1 MVNSLFLEERM
12 LKMRRL
18 FISLG
23 LIASPVLVLA
33 GGMPNSESSSNVTNS
48 STESQQ
54 VAESSSDSSDNTAT
68 SSSETSSETTNTETS
83 SNDSSETSDSGQT
96 SSNAFLA
103 IEDEPLIIDV
113 SGISD
118 SDGVG
123 KIYVQ
128 WQKETDS
135 ERWIDIF
142 GATSQSFTPRQVHVG
157 QILRVQITF
166 LDKQG
171 NLETLFSAPSNPVQ
185 NVNDKPKGGPVLVGN
200 AKEDASLIVD
210 TSSVSDEDGIGE
222 MQVIW
227 QRSKQGS
234 DWQAFDDTTGEVL
247 KLDQMHVNYAYRA
260 IVAYLD
266 GQDTREVMISSPSD
280 IVMNLDDPVEGE
292 VILSGEANE
301 NGMLMADTSQITDED
316 GVASLSVQWENS
328 SDGRS
333 WSVMENIQGISL
345 ELGQYLVGTQI
356 RARLSV
362 VDNFGTE
369 TILVSQPSRTIENVN
384 NKPSGSIIIRRVSVS
399 G

>member
-1 MVNSLFLEERM
+1 M
-12 LKMRRL
+12 LKIRRL

-23 LIASPVLVLA
+23 FALSPSILFA
-33 GGMPNSESSSNVTNS
+33 GGMPT
-48 STESQQ
+48 
-54 VAESSSDSSDNTAT
+54 
-68 SSSETSSETTNTETS
+68 TETS
-83 SNDSSETSDSGQT
+83 SNETSSSVTQTTNESAETSNTVSGTSENNSSNTQSSENASSNSSSDDSQT
-96 SSNAFLA
+96 SSNSFIA

-128 WQKETDS
+128 WQKETSDG
-135 ERWIDIF
+135 RWIDIF
-142 GATSQSFTPRQVHVG
+142 GATQQSFTPRQVHVG
-157 QILRVQITF
+157 QTLRVQITF
-166 LDKQG
+166 LDNQG
-171 NLETLFSAPSNPVQ
+171 NLETLFSSPSSPVQ
-185 NVNDKPKGGPVLVGN
+185 NVNDKPKGGPLLVGN

-247 KLDQMHVNYAYRA
+247 KLGQMHVNYAYRA

-292 VILSGEANE
+292 VVLSGEANE
-301 NGMLMADTSQITDED
+301 NGTLMADTSQITDED
-316 GVASLSVQWENS
+316 GVASLSVQWES
-328 SDGRS
+328 SKDGRS
-333 WSVMENIQGISL
+333 WSIMENIQGISL
-345 ELGQYLVGTQI
+345 DLGQYLVGSQI

-384 NKPSGSIIIRRVSVS
+384 NKPSGSIIIRRVNVS

>member
-1 MVNSLFLEERM
+1 M
-12 LKMRRL
+12 LKIRRL

-23 LIASPVLVLA
+23 FALSPSILFA
-33 GGMPNSESSSNVTNS
+33 GGMPISE
-48 STESQQ
+48 
-54 VAESSSDSSDNTAT
+54 T
-68 SSSETSSETTNTETS
+68 SSSETTSSAVQSSNETTETS
-83 SNDSSETSDSGQT
+83 NSVSGTSENNSSSSQSSEDTTSSSSSDDAQT
-96 SSNAFLA
+96 SSNSFIA

-128 WQKETDS
+128 WQKETSDS
-135 ERWIDIF
+135 RWIDIF
-142 GATSQSFTPRQVHVG
+142 GATQQSFTPRQVHVG
-157 QILRVQITF
+157 QTLRVQITF
-166 LDKQG
+166 LDNQG
-171 NLETLFSAPSNPVQ
+171 NLETLFSSPSSPVQ
-185 NVNDKPKGGPVLVGN
+185 NVNDKPKGGPLLVGN

-234 DWQAFDDTTGEVL
+234 DWQAFDGTTGEVL
-247 KLDQMHVNYAYRA
+247 KLGQMHVNYAYRA

-292 VILSGEANE
+292 VVLSGEANE
-301 NGMLMADTSQITDED
+301 NGTLMADTSQITDED
-316 GVASLSVQWENS
+316 GVASLSVQWES
-328 SDGRS
+328 SKDGRS
-333 WSVMENIQGISL
+333 WSIMENIQGISL
-345 ELGQYLVGTQI
+345 GLGQYLVGSQI

-384 NKPSGSIIIRRVSVS
+384 NKPSGSIIIRRVNVS

>member
-1 MVNSLFLEERM
+1 MCIRD
-12 LKMRRL
+12 R

-23 LIASPVLVLA
+23 FALSPSILFA
-33 GGMPNSESSSNVTNS
+33 GGMPTSE
-48 STESQQ
+48 
-54 VAESSSDSSDNTAT
+54 T
-68 SSSETSSETTNTETS
+68 SSSETTSSVTQSSNESAETS
-83 SNDSSETSDSGQT
+83 NTVSGTSENNSSNTQSPENSTSNSSSDDSQT
-96 SSNAFLA
+96 SSNSFIA

-128 WQKETDS
+128 WQKETSDG
-135 ERWIDIF
+135 RWIDIF
-142 GATSQSFTPRQVHVG
+142 GATQQSFTPRQVHVG
-157 QILRVQITF
+157 QTLRVQITF
-166 LDKQG
+166 LDNQG
-171 NLETLFSAPSNPVQ
+171 NLETLFSSPSSPVQ
-185 NVNDKPKGGPVLVGN
+185 NVNDKPKGGPLLVGN

-247 KLDQMHVNYAYRA
+247 KLGQMHVNYAYRA

-292 VILSGEANE
+292 VVLSGEANE
-301 NGMLMADTSQITDED
+301 NGTLMADTSQITDED
-316 GVASLSVQWENS
+316 GVASLSVQWES
-328 SDGRS
+328 SKDGRS
-333 WSVMENIQGISL
+333 WSIMENIQGISL
-345 ELGQYLVGTQI
+345 GLGQYLVGSQI

-384 NKPSGSIIIRRVSVS
+384 NKPSGSIIIRRVNVS

>member
-1 MVNSLFLEERM
+1 M
-12 LKMRRL
+12 LKIRRL

-23 LIASPVLVLA
+23 FALSPSILFA
-33 GGMPNSESSSNVTNS
+33 GGMPT
-48 STESQQ
+48 TE
-54 VAESSSDSSDNTAT
+54 T
-68 SSSETSSETTNTETS
+68 SSSETSSSVTQTSNESAETSNTVSGTSENTS
-83 SNDSSETSDSGQT
+83 SNTQSSENASSNSSSDDSQT
-96 SSNAFLA
+96 SSNSFIA

-128 WQKETDS
+128 WQKETSDG
-135 ERWIDIF
+135 RWIDIF
-142 GATSQSFTPRQVHVG
+142 GATQQSFTPRQVHVG
-157 QILRVQITF
+157 QTLRVQITF
-166 LDKQG
+166 LDNQG
-171 NLETLFSAPSNPVQ
+171 NLETLFSSPSSPVQ
-185 NVNDKPKGGPVLVGN
+185 NVNDKPKGGPLLVGN

-247 KLDQMHVNYAYRA
+247 KLGQMHVNYAYRA

-292 VILSGEANE
+292 VVLSGEANE
-301 NGMLMADTSQITDED
+301 NGTLMADTSQITDED
-316 GVASLSVQWENS
+316 GVASLSVQWES
-328 SDGRS
+328 SKDGRS
-333 WSVMENIQGISL
+333 WSIMENIQGISL
-345 ELGQYLVGTQI
+345 DLGQYLVGSQI

-384 NKPSGSIIIRRVSVS
+384 NKPSGSIIIRRVNVS

>member
-1 MVNSLFLEERM
+1 M
-12 LKMRRL
+12 LKIRRL
-18 FISLG
+18 FITLG
-23 LIASPVLVLA
+23 FALSPSILFA
-33 GGMPNSESSSNVTNS
+33 GGMPTSE
-48 STESQQ
+48 
-54 VAESSSDSSDNTAT
+54 T
-68 SSSETSSETTNTETS
+68 SSSETTSSVTQSSNESAETS
-83 SNDSSETSDSGQT
+83 NTVSGTSENNSSNTQNSENATSNSSSDDSQT
-96 SSNAFLA
+96 SSNSFIA

-128 WQKETDS
+128 WQKETSDG
-135 ERWIDIF
+135 RWIDIF
-142 GATSQSFTPRQVHVG
+142 GATQQSFTPRQVHVG
-157 QILRVQITF
+157 QTLRVQITF
-166 LDKQG
+166 LDNQG
-171 NLETLFSAPSNPVQ
+171 NLETLFSSPSSPVQ
-185 NVNDKPKGGPVLVGN
+185 NVNDKPKGGPLLVGN

-247 KLDQMHVNYAYRA
+247 KLGQMHVNYAYRA

-292 VILSGEANE
+292 VVLSGEANE
-301 NGMLMADTSQITDED
+301 NGTLMADTSQITDED
-316 GVASLSVQWENS
+316 GVASLSVQWES
-328 SDGRS
+328 SKDGRS
-333 WSVMENIQGISL
+333 WSIMENIQGISL
-345 ELGQYLVGTQI
+345 DLGQYLVGSQI

-384 NKPSGSIIIRRVSVS
+384 NKPSGSIIIRRVNVS

>member
-1 MVNSLFLEERM
+1 M
-12 LKMRRL
+12 LKIRRL

-23 LIASPVLVLA
+23 FALSPSILFA
-33 GGMPNSESSSNVTNS
+33 GGMPTSE
-48 STESQQ
+48 
-54 VAESSSDSSDNTAT
+54 T
-68 SSSETSSETTNTETS
+68 SSSETTSSVTQSSNESAETSNSVSGTSENNSSNTQSSENSTS
-83 SNDSSETSDSGQT
+83 NSSSDDSQT
-96 SSNAFLA
+96 SSNSFIA

-128 WQKETDS
+128 WQKETSDG
-135 ERWIDIF
+135 RWIDIF
-142 GATSQSFTPRQVHVG
+142 GATQQSFTPRQVHVG
-157 QILRVQITF
+157 QTLRVQITF
-166 LDKQG
+166 LDNQG
-171 NLETLFSAPSNPVQ
+171 NLETLFSSPSSPVQ
-185 NVNDKPKGGPVLVGN
+185 NVNDKPKGGPLLVGN

-247 KLDQMHVNYAYRA
+247 KLGQMHVNYAYRA

-292 VILSGEANE
+292 VVLSGEANE
-301 NGMLMADTSQITDED
+301 NGTLMADTSQITDED
-316 GVASLSVQWENS
+316 GVASLSVQWES
-328 SDGRS
+328 SKDGRS
-333 WSVMENIQGISL
+333 WSIMENIQGISL
-345 ELGQYLVGTQI
+345 DLGQYLVGSQI

-384 NKPSGSIIIRRVSVS
+384 NKPSGSIIIRRVNVS

>member
-1 MVNSLFLEERM
+1 M
-12 LKMRRL
+12 LKIRRL

-23 LIASPVLVLA
+23 FALSPSILFA
-33 GGMPNSESSSNVTNS
+33 GGMPTSE
-48 STESQQ
+48 
-54 VAESSSDSSDNTAT
+54 T
-68 SSSETSSETTNTETS
+68 SSSEPTSSVTQSSNESAETS
-83 SNDSSETSDSGQT
+83 NTVSGTSENNSSNTQNSENATSNSSSDDSQT
-96 SSNAFLA
+96 SSNSFIA

-128 WQKETDS
+128 WQKETSDG
-135 ERWIDIF
+135 RWIDIF
-142 GATSQSFTPRQVHVG
+142 GATQQSFTPRQVHVG
-157 QILRVQITF
+157 QTLRVQITF
-166 LDKQG
+166 LDNQG
-171 NLETLFSAPSNPVQ
+171 NLETLFSSPSSPVQ
-185 NVNDKPKGGPVLVGN
+185 NVNDKPKGGPLLVGN

-247 KLDQMHVNYAYRA
+247 KLGQMHVNYAYRA

-292 VILSGEANE
+292 VVLSGEANE
-301 NGMLMADTSQITDED
+301 NGTLMADTSQITDED
-316 GVASLSVQWENS
+316 GVASLSVQWES
-328 SDGRS
+328 SKDGRS
-333 WSVMENIQGISL
+333 WSIMENIQGISL
-345 ELGQYLVGTQI
+345 DLGQYLVGSQI

-384 NKPSGSIIIRRVSVS
+384 NKPSGSIIIRRVNVS

>member
-1 MVNSLFLEERM
+1 M
-12 LKMRRL
+12 LKIRRL

-23 LIASPVLVLA
+23 FALSPSILFA
-33 GGMPNSESSSNVTNS
+33 GGMPTSE
-48 STESQQ
+48 
-54 VAESSSDSSDNTAT
+54 T
-68 SSSETSSETTNTETS
+68 SSSETTSSVTQSSNESAETSNTVSGTSENNSSNTQSSENAS
-83 SNDSSETSDSGQT
+83 SNSSSDDSQT
-96 SSNAFLA
+96 SSNSFIA

-128 WQKETDS
+128 WQKETSDG
-135 ERWIDIF
+135 RWIDIF
-142 GATSQSFTPRQVHVG
+142 GATQQSFTPRQVHVG
-157 QILRVQITF
+157 QTLRVQITF
-166 LDKQG
+166 LDNQG
-171 NLETLFSAPSNPVQ
+171 NLETLFSSPSSPVQ
-185 NVNDKPKGGPVLVGN
+185 NVNDKPKGGPLLVGN

-247 KLDQMHVNYAYRA
+247 KLGQMHVNYAYRA

-292 VILSGEANE
+292 VVLSGEANE
-301 NGMLMADTSQITDED
+301 NGTLMADTSQITDED
-316 GVASLSVQWENS
+316 GVASLSVQWES
-328 SDGRS
+328 SKDGRS
-333 WSVMENIQGISL
+333 WSIMENIQGISL
-345 ELGQYLVGTQI
+345 DLGQYLVGSQI

-384 NKPSGSIIIRRVSVS
+384 NKPSGSIIIRRVNVS

>member
-1 MVNSLFLEERM
+1 M
-12 LKMRRL
+12 LKIRRL

-23 LIASPVLVLA
+23 FALSPSILFA
-33 GGMPNSESSSNVTNS
+33 GGMPTSE
-48 STESQQ
+48 
-54 VAESSSDSSDNTAT
+54 T
-68 SSSETSSETTNTETS
+68 SSSETTS
-83 SNDSSETSDSGQT
+83 SVSQSSNVPAENSNTVSGTSENNSSNTQNSENATSNSSSDDSQT
-96 SSNAFLA
+96 SSNSFIA

-128 WQKETDS
+128 WQKETSDG
-135 ERWIDIF
+135 RWIDIF
-142 GATSQSFTPRQVHVG
+142 GATQQSFTPRQVHVG
-157 QILRVQITF
+157 QTLRVQITF
-166 LDKQG
+166 LDNQG
-171 NLETLFSAPSNPVQ
+171 NLETLFSSPSSPVQ
-185 NVNDKPKGGPVLVGN
+185 NVNDKPKGGPLLVGN

-247 KLDQMHVNYAYRA
+247 KLGQMHVNYAYRA

-292 VILSGEANE
+292 VVLSGEANE
-301 NGMLMADTSQITDED
+301 NGTLMADTSQITDED
-316 GVASLSVQWENS
+316 GVASLSVQWES
-328 SDGRS
+328 SKDGRS
-333 WSVMENIQGISL
+333 WSIMENIQGISL
-345 ELGQYLVGTQI
+345 DLGQYLVGSQI

-384 NKPSGSIIIRRVSVS
+384 NKPSGSIIIRRVNVS

>member
-1 MVNSLFLEERM
+1 M
-12 LKMRRL
+12 LKIRRL

-23 LIASPVLVLA
+23 FALSPSILFA
-33 GGMPNSESSSNVTNS
+33 GGMPT
-48 STESQQ
+48 TE
-54 VAESSSDSSDNTAT
+54 T
-68 SSSETSSETTNTETS
+68 SSSETSSSVTQTSNETAETS
-83 SNDSSETSDSGQT
+83 NTVSGTSENNSSNTQNSENATSNSSSDDSQT
-96 SSNAFLA
+96 SSNSFIA

-128 WQKETDS
+128 WQKETSDG
-135 ERWIDIF
+135 RWIDIF
-142 GATSQSFTPRQVHVG
+142 GATQQSFTPRQVHVG
-157 QILRVQITF
+157 QTLRVQITF
-166 LDKQG
+166 LDNQG
-171 NLETLFSAPSNPVQ
+171 NLETLFSSPSSPVQ
-185 NVNDKPKGGPVLVGN
+185 NVNDKPKGGPLLVGN

-247 KLDQMHVNYAYRA
+247 KLGQMHVNYAYRA

-292 VILSGEANE
+292 VVLSGEANE
-301 NGMLMADTSQITDED
+301 NGTLMADTSQITDED
-316 GVASLSVQWENS
+316 GVASLSVQWES
-328 SDGRS
+328 SKDGRS
-333 WSVMENIQGISL
+333 WSIMENIQGISL
-345 ELGQYLVGTQI
+345 DLGQYLVGSQI

-384 NKPSGSIIIRRVSVS
+384 NKPSGSIIIRRVNVS

>member
-1 MVNSLFLEERM
+1 M
-12 LKMRRL
+12 LKIRRL

-23 LIASPVLVLA
+23 FALSPSILFA
-33 GGMPNSESSSNVTNS
+33 GGMPT
-48 STESQQ
+48 TE
-54 VAESSSDSSDNTAT
+54 T
-68 SSSETSSETTNTETS
+68 SSSETSSSVTQTSNESAETS
-83 SNDSSETSDSGQT
+83 NSVSGTSENNSSNTQSSENASSNSSTDDSQT
-96 SSNAFLA
+96 SSNSFIA

-128 WQKETDS
+128 WQKETSDG
-135 ERWIDIF
+135 RWIDIF
-142 GATSQSFTPRQVHVG
+142 GATQQSFTPRQVHVG
-157 QILRVQITF
+157 QTLRVQITF
-166 LDKQG
+166 LDNQG
-171 NLETLFSAPSNPVQ
+171 NLETLFSSPSSPVQ
-185 NVNDKPKGGPVLVGN
+185 NVNDKPKGGPLLVGN

-247 KLDQMHVNYAYRA
+247 KLGQMHVNYAYRA

-292 VILSGEANE
+292 VVLSGEANE
-301 NGMLMADTSQITDED
+301 NGTLMADTSQITDED
-316 GVASLSVQWENS
+316 GVASLSVQWES
-328 SDGRS
+328 SKDGRS
-333 WSVMENIQGISL
+333 WSIMENIQGISL
-345 ELGQYLVGTQI
+345 DLGQYLVGSQI

-384 NKPSGSIIIRRVSVS
+384 NKPSGSIIIRRVNVS

>member
-1 MVNSLFLEERM
+1 M
-12 LKMRRL
+12 LKIRRL

-23 LIASPVLVLA
+23 FALTPSILFA
-33 GGMPNSESSSNVTNS
+33 GGMPT
-48 STESQQ
+48 
-54 VAESSSDSSDNTAT
+54 
-68 SSSETSSETTNTETS
+68 SETSSNESISSVAQSSNETAETS
-83 SNDSSETSDSGQT
+83 NTVSGTSENNSSNTQNSENSTSNSSSDDSQT
-96 SSNAFLA
+96 SSNSFIA

-128 WQKETDS
+128 WQKETSDG
-135 ERWIDIF
+135 RWIDIF
-142 GATSQSFTPRQVHVG
+142 GATQQSFTPRQVHVG
-157 QILRVQITF
+157 QTLRVQITF
-166 LDKQG
+166 LDNQG
-171 NLETLFSAPSNPVQ
+171 NLETLFSSPSSPVQ
-185 NVNDKPKGGPVLVGN
+185 NVNDKPKGGPLLVGN

-234 DWQAFDDTTGEVL
+234 DWQAFDGTTGEVL
-247 KLDQMHVNYAYRA
+247 KLGQMHVNYAYRA

-292 VILSGEANE
+292 IVLSGEANE
-301 NGMLMADTSQITDED
+301 NGTLMADTSQITDED
-316 GVASLSVQWENS
+316 GVASLSVQWES
-328 SDGRS
+328 SKDGRS
-333 WSVMENIQGISL
+333 WSIMENIQGISL
-345 ELGQYLVGTQI
+345 GLGQYLVGSQI

-384 NKPSGSIIIRRVSVS
+384 NKPSGSIIIRRVNVS

>member
-1 MVNSLFLEERM
+1 M
-12 LKMRRL
+12 LKIRRL

-23 LIASPVLVLA
+23 FALSPSILFA
-33 GGMPNSESSSNVTNS
+33 GGMPT
-48 STESQQ
+48 TE
-54 VAESSSDSSDNTAT
+54 T
-68 SSSETSSETTNTETS
+68 SSSETSSSVTQTSNESAETS
-83 SNDSSETSDSGQT
+83 NTVSGTSENNNSNTQSSENASSNSSTDDSQT
-96 SSNAFLA
+96 SSNSFIA

-128 WQKETDS
+128 WQKETSDG
-135 ERWIDIF
+135 RWIDIF
-142 GATSQSFTPRQVHVG
+142 GATQQSFTPRQVHVG
-157 QILRVQITF
+157 QTLRVQITF
-166 LDKQG
+166 LDNQG
-171 NLETLFSAPSNPVQ
+171 NLETLFSSPSSPVQ
-185 NVNDKPKGGPVLVGN
+185 NVNDKPKGGPLLVGN

-247 KLDQMHVNYAYRA
+247 KLGQMHVNYAYRA

-292 VILSGEANE
+292 VVLSGEANE
-301 NGMLMADTSQITDED
+301 NGTLMADTSQITDED
-316 GVASLSVQWENS
+316 GVASLSVQWES
-328 SDGRS
+328 SKDGRS
-333 WSVMENIQGISL
+333 WSIMENIQGISL
-345 ELGQYLVGTQI
+345 DLGQYLVGSQI

-369 TILVSQPSRTIENVN
+369 TILVSQPSRTIANVN
-384 NKPSGSIIIRRVSVS
+384 NKPSGSIIIRRVNVS

>member
-1 MVNSLFLEERM
+1 M
-12 LKMRRL
+12 LKIRRL

-23 LIASPVLVLA
+23 FALSPSILFA
-33 GGMPNSESSSNVTNS
+33 GGMPT
-48 STESQQ
+48 
-54 VAESSSDSSDNTAT
+54 
-68 SSSETSSETTNTETS
+68 SETSSNETISSVAQSSNETAETSNTVSGISENNSSNTQSSENSTSNSSSDDSETT
-83 SNDSSETSDSGQT
+83 SNS
-96 SSNAFLA
+96 FIA

-128 WQKETDS
+128 WQKETSDG
-135 ERWIDIF
+135 RWIDIF
-142 GATSQSFTPRQVHVG
+142 GATQQSFTPRQVHVG
-157 QILRVQITF
+157 QTLRVQITF
-166 LDKQG
+166 LDNQG
-171 NLETLFSAPSNPVQ
+171 NLETLFSSPSSPVQ
-185 NVNDKPKGGPVLVGN
+185 NVNDKPKGGPLLVGN

-247 KLDQMHVNYAYRA
+247 KLGQMHVNYAYRA

-292 VILSGEANE
+292 VVLSGEANE
-301 NGMLMADTSQITDED
+301 NGTLMADTSQITDED
-316 GVASLSVQWENS
+316 GVASLSVQWES
-328 SDGRS
+328 SKDGRS
-333 WSVMENIQGISL
+333 WSIMENIQGISL
-345 ELGQYLVGTQI
+345 DLGQYLVGSQI

-384 NKPSGSIIIRRVSVS
+384 NKPSGSIIIRRVNVS

>member
-1 MVNSLFLEERM
+1 M
-12 LKMRRL
+12 LKIRRL

-23 LIASPVLVLA
+23 FALSPSILFA
-33 GGMPNSESSSNVTNS
+33 GGMPI
-48 STESQQ
+48 
-54 VAESSSDSSDNTAT
+54 
-68 SSSETSSETTNTETS
+68 SETNSSETTSSVTQNSNETVETS
-83 SNDSSETSDSGQT
+83 NTVSGTSENNISNTQSSENSTSNSSSDDSQT
-96 SSNAFLA
+96 SSNSFIA

-128 WQKETDS
+128 WQKETSDG
-135 ERWIDIF
+135 RWIDIF
-142 GATSQSFTPRQVHVG
+142 GATQQSFTPRQVHVG
-157 QILRVQITF
+157 QTLRVQITF
-166 LDKQG
+166 LDNQG
-171 NLETLFSAPSNPVQ
+171 NLETLFSSPSSPVQ
-185 NVNDKPKGGPVLVGN
+185 NVNDKPKGGPLLVGN

-247 KLDQMHVNYAYRA
+247 KLGQMHVNYAYRA

-292 VILSGEANE
+292 VVLSGEANE
-301 NGMLMADTSQITDED
+301 NGTLMADTSQITDED
-316 GVASLSVQWENS
+316 GVASLSVQWES
-328 SDGRS
+328 SKDGRS
-333 WSVMENIQGISL
+333 WSIMENIQGISL
-345 ELGQYLVGTQI
+345 DLGQYLVGSQI

-369 TILVSQPSRTIENVN
+369 TILVSQPSRTIANVN
-384 NKPSGSIIIRRVSVS
+384 NKPSGSIIIRRVNVS

>member
-1 MVNSLFLEERM
+1 M
-12 LKMRRL
+12 LKIRRL

-23 LIASPVLVLA
+23 FALSPSILFA
-33 GGMPNSESSSNVTNS
+33 GGMPT
-48 STESQQ
+48 
-54 VAESSSDSSDNTAT
+54 
-68 SSSETSSETTNTETS
+68 TETS
-83 SNDSSETSDSGQT
+83 SNETSSSVTQTTNESAETSNTVSGTSENNSSNTQNSENATSNSSSDDSQT
-96 SSNAFLA
+96 SSNSFIA

-128 WQKETDS
+128 WQKETSDG
-135 ERWIDIF
+135 RWIDIF
-142 GATSQSFTPRQVHVG
+142 GATQQSFTPRQVHVG
-157 QILRVQITF
+157 QTLRVQITF
-166 LDKQG
+166 LDNQG
-171 NLETLFSAPSNPVQ
+171 NLETLFSSPSSPVQ
-185 NVNDKPKGGPVLVGN
+185 NVNDKPKGGPLLVGN

-247 KLDQMHVNYAYRA
+247 KLGQMHVNYAYRA

-292 VILSGEANE
+292 VVLSGEANE
-301 NGMLMADTSQITDED
+301 NGTLMADTSQITDED
-316 GVASLSVQWENS
+316 GVASLSVQWES
-328 SDGRS
+328 SKDGRS
-333 WSVMENIQGISL
+333 WSIMENIQGISL
-345 ELGQYLVGTQI
+345 DLGQYLVGSQI

-384 NKPSGSIIIRRVSVS
+384 NKPSGSIIIRRVNVS

>member
-1 MVNSLFLEERM
+1 M
-12 LKMRRL
+12 LKIRRL

-23 LIASPVLVLA
+23 FALSPSILFA
-33 GGMPNSESSSNVTNS
+33 GGMPT
-48 STESQQ
+48 TE
-54 VAESSSDSSDNTAT
+54 T
-68 SSSETSSETTNTETS
+68 SSSETSSSETQTSNESAETS
-83 SNDSSETSDSGQT
+83 NTVSGTSENNSSNTQSSENASSNSSSDDSQT
-96 SSNAFLA
+96 SSNSFIA

-128 WQKETDS
+128 WQKETSDG
-135 ERWIDIF
+135 RWIDIF
-142 GATSQSFTPRQVHVG
+142 GATQQSFTPRQVHVG
-157 QILRVQITF
+157 QTLRVQITF
-166 LDKQG
+166 LDNQG
-171 NLETLFSAPSNPVQ
+171 NLETLFSSPSSPVQ
-185 NVNDKPKGGPVLVGN
+185 NVNDKPKGGPLLVGN

-247 KLDQMHVNYAYRA
+247 KLGQMHVNYAYRA

-292 VILSGEANE
+292 VVLSGEANE
-301 NGMLMADTSQITDED
+301 NGTLMADTSQITDED
-316 GVASLSVQWENS
+316 GVASLSVQWES
-328 SDGRS
+328 SKDGRS
-333 WSVMENIQGISL
+333 WSIMENIQGISL
-345 ELGQYLVGTQI
+345 DLGQYLVGSQI

-384 NKPSGSIIIRRVSVS
+384 NKPSGSIIIRRVNVS

>member
-1 MVNSLFLEERM
+1 M
-12 LKMRRL
+12 LKIRRL

-23 LIASPVLVLA
+23 FALSPSVLFA
-33 GGMPNSESSSNVTNS
+33 GGMPT
-48 STESQQ
+48 
-54 VAESSSDSSDNTAT
+54 
-68 SSSETSSETTNTETS
+68 SETSSNETISSVAQSSNETAETS
-83 SNDSSETSDSGQT
+83 NTVSGTSENNSSNTQSSENSTSNSSSDDSQT
-96 SSNAFLA
+96 SSNSFIA

-128 WQKETDS
+128 WQKETSDG
-135 ERWIDIF
+135 RWIDIF
-142 GATSQSFTPRQVHVG
+142 GATQQSFTPRQVHVG
-157 QILRVQITF
+157 QTLRVQITF
-166 LDKQG
+166 LDNQG
-171 NLETLFSAPSNPVQ
+171 NLETLFSSPSSPVQ
-185 NVNDKPKGGPVLVGN
+185 NVNDKPKGGPLLVGN

-247 KLDQMHVNYAYRA
+247 KLGQMHVNYAYRA

-292 VILSGEANE
+292 VVLSGEANE
-301 NGMLMADTSQITDED
+301 NGTLMADTSQITDED
-316 GVASLSVQWENS
+316 GVASLSVQWES
-328 SDGRS
+328 SKDGRS
-333 WSVMENIQGISL
+333 WSIMENIQGISL
-345 ELGQYLVGTQI
+345 DLGQYLVGSQI

-384 NKPSGSIIIRRVSVS
+384 NKPSGSIIIRRVNVS

>member
-1 MVNSLFLEERM
+1 M
-12 LKMRRL
+12 LKIRRL

-23 LIASPVLVLA
+23 FALSPSILFA
-33 GGMPNSESSSNVTNS
+33 GGMPT
-48 STESQQ
+48 
-54 VAESSSDSSDNTAT
+54 
-68 SSSETSSETTNTETS
+68 SETSSTETTSSVTQSSNESAETS
-83 SNDSSETSDSGQT
+83 NTVSGTSENNSSNTQNSENATSNSSSDDSQT
-96 SSNAFLA
+96 SSNSFIA

-128 WQKETDS
+128 WQKETSDG
-135 ERWIDIF
+135 RWIDIF
-142 GATSQSFTPRQVHVG
+142 GATQQSFTPRQVHVG
-157 QILRVQITF
+157 QTLRVQITF
-166 LDKQG
+166 LDNQG
-171 NLETLFSAPSNPVQ
+171 NLETLFSSPSSPVQ
-185 NVNDKPKGGPVLVGN
+185 NVNDKPKGGPLLVGN

-247 KLDQMHVNYAYRA
+247 KLGQMHVNYAYRA

-292 VILSGEANE
+292 VVLSGEANE
-301 NGMLMADTSQITDED
+301 NGTLMADTSQITDED
-316 GVASLSVQWENS
+316 GVASLSVQWES
-328 SDGRS
+328 SKDGRS
-333 WSVMENIQGISL
+333 WSIMENIQGISL
-345 ELGQYLVGTQI
+345 DLGQYLVGSQI

-384 NKPSGSIIIRRVSVS
+384 NKPSGSIIIRRVNVS

>member
-1 MVNSLFLEERM
+1 M
-12 LKMRRL
+12 LKIRRL

-23 LIASPVLVLA
+23 FALSPSILFA
-33 GGMPNSESSSNVTNS
+33 GGMPTSE
-48 STESQQ
+48 
-54 VAESSSDSSDNTAT
+54 T
-68 SSSETSSETTNTETS
+68 SSSETSSSVTQTSNESAETS
-83 SNDSSETSDSGQT
+83 NTVSGTSENNSSNTQSSENASSNSSTDDSQT
-96 SSNAFLA
+96 SSNSFIA

-128 WQKETDS
+128 WQKETSDS
-135 ERWIDIF
+135 RWIDIF
-142 GATSQSFTPRQVHVG
+142 GATQQSFTPRQVHVG
-157 QILRVQITF
+157 QTLRVQITF
-166 LDKQG
+166 LDNQG
-171 NLETLFSAPSNPVQ
+171 NLETLFSSPSSPVQ
-185 NVNDKPKGGPVLVGN
+185 NVNDKPKGGPLLVGN

-247 KLDQMHVNYAYRA
+247 KLGQMHVNYAYRA

-292 VILSGEANE
+292 VVLSGEANE
-301 NGMLMADTSQITDED
+301 NGTLMADTSQITDED
-316 GVASLSVQWENS
+316 GVASLSVQWES
-328 SDGRS
+328 SKDGRS
-333 WSVMENIQGISL
+333 WSIMENIQGISL
-345 ELGQYLVGTQI
+345 DLGQYLVGSQI

-384 NKPSGSIIIRRVSVS
+384 NKPSGSIIIRRVNVS

>member
-1 MVNSLFLEERM
+1 M
-12 LKMRRL
+12 LKIRRL

-23 LIASPVLVLA
+23 FALSPSILFA
-33 GGMPNSESSSNVTNS
+33 GGMPISE
-48 STESQQ
+48 
-54 VAESSSDSSDNTAT
+54 T
-68 SSSETSSETTNTETS
+68 SSSETTSSAVQSSNETTETS
-83 SNDSSETSDSGQT
+83 NSVSGTSENNSSSSQSSDDTTSSSSSDDAQT
-96 SSNAFLA
+96 SSNSFIA

-128 WQKETDS
+128 WQKETSDS
-135 ERWIDIF
+135 RWIDIF
-142 GATSQSFTPRQVHVG
+142 GATQQSFTPRQVHVG
-157 QILRVQITF
+157 QTLRVQITF
-166 LDKQG
+166 LDNQG
-171 NLETLFSAPSNPVQ
+171 NLETLFSSPSSPVQ
-185 NVNDKPKGGPVLVGN
+185 NVNDKPKGGPLLVGN

-234 DWQAFDDTTGEVL
+234 DWQAFDGTTGEVL
-247 KLDQMHVNYAYRA
+247 KLGQMHVNYAYRA

-292 VILSGEANE
+292 IVLSGEANE
-301 NGMLMADTSQITDED
+301 NGTLMADTSQITDED
-316 GVASLSVQWENS
+316 GVASLSVQWES
-328 SDGRS
+328 SKDGRS
-333 WSVMENIQGISL
+333 WSIMENIQGISL
-345 ELGQYLVGTQI
+345 GLGQYLVGSQI

-384 NKPSGSIIIRRVSVS
+384 NKPSGSIIIRRVNVS

>member
-1 MVNSLFLEERM
+1 M

-23 LIASPVLVLA
+23 FILSPSILFA
-33 GGMPNSESSSNVTNS
+33 GGMPNAESNSNETASSTETQSSAQDSTSNNSVSDTSNTSNDTSSNQNASNSGNDNDTTQSSSNS
-48 STESQQ
+48 
-54 VAESSSDSSDNTAT
+54 
-68 SSSETSSETTNTETS
+68 
-83 SNDSSETSDSGQT
+83 
-96 SSNAFLA
+96 FIA

-128 WQKETDS
+128 WQKETSDG
-135 ERWIDIF
+135 RWIDIF
-142 GATSQSFTPRQVHVG
+142 GATQQSFTPRQVHVG
-157 QILRVQITF
+157 QTLRVQITF
-166 LDKQG
+166 LDNQG
-171 NLETLFSAPSNPVQ
+171 NLETLFSAPSNPVE
-185 NVNDKPKGGPVLVGN
+185 NVNDKPKGGPQLVGN

-266 GQDTREVMISSPSD
+266 GQGTREVMISSPSD

-292 VILSGEANE
+292 IVLSGEANE

-316 GVASLSVQWENS
+316 GVASLSVQWES
-328 SDGRS
+328 SKDGRS

-345 ELGQYLVGTQI
+345 DLGQYLVGSQI

-384 NKPSGSIIIRRVSVS
+384 NKPSGSIIIRRVNVS

>member
-1 MVNSLFLEERM
+1 M
-12 LKMRRL
+12 LKIRRL

-23 LIASPVLVLA
+23 FALSPSILFA
-33 GGMPNSESSSNVTNS
+33 GGMPT
-48 STESQQ
+48 TE
-54 VAESSSDSSDNTAT
+54 T
-68 SSSETSSETTNTETS
+68 SSSETSSSVTQSSNESAETS
-83 SNDSSETSDSGQT
+83 NTVSGTSENNSSNTQSSENASSNSSSDDSQT
-96 SSNAFLA
+96 SSNSFIA

-128 WQKETDS
+128 WQKETSDG
-135 ERWIDIF
+135 RWIDIF
-142 GATSQSFTPRQVHVG
+142 GATQQSFTPRQVHVG
-157 QILRVQITF
+157 QTLRVQITF
-166 LDKQG
+166 LDNQG
-171 NLETLFSAPSNPVQ
+171 NLETLFSSPSSPVQ
-185 NVNDKPKGGPVLVGN
+185 NVNDKPKGGPLLVGN

-247 KLDQMHVNYAYRA
+247 KLGQMHVNYAYRA

-292 VILSGEANE
+292 VVLSGEANE
-301 NGMLMADTSQITDED
+301 NGTLMADTSQITDED
-316 GVASLSVQWENS
+316 GVASLSVQWES
-328 SDGRS
+328 SKDGRS
-333 WSVMENIQGISL
+333 WSIMENIQGISL
-345 ELGQYLVGTQI
+345 DLGQYLVGSQI

-384 NKPSGSIIIRRVSVS
+384 NKPSGSIIIRRVNVS

>member
-1 MVNSLFLEERM
+1 M

-23 LIASPVLVLA
+23 FILSPSLLFA
-33 GGMPNSESSSNVTNS
+33 GGMPNAESNSNETAS
-48 STESQQ
+48 STETQ
-54 VAESSSDSSDNTAT
+54 SSAQDSTSNNSVSDTSNT
-68 SSSETSSETTNTETS
+68 SNETS
-83 SNDSSETSDSGQT
+83 SNQSASNSGNDNDTTQS
-96 SSNAFLA
+96 SSNSFIA

-128 WQKETDS
+128 WQKETSDG
-135 ERWIDIF
+135 RWIDIF
-142 GATSQSFTPRQVHVG
+142 GATQQSFTPRQVHVG
-157 QILRVQITF
+157 QTLRVQITF
-166 LDKQG
+166 LDNQG
-171 NLETLFSAPSNPVQ
+171 NLETLFSAPSNPVE
-185 NVNDKPKGGPVLVGN
+185 NVNDKPKGGPQLVGN

-266 GQDTREVMISSPSD
+266 GQGTREVMISSPSD

-292 VILSGEANE
+292 IVLSGEANE

-316 GVASLSVQWENS
+316 GVASLSVQWES
-328 SDGRS
+328 SKDGRS

-345 ELGQYLVGTQI
+345 DLGQYLVGSQI

-384 NKPSGSIIIRRVSVS
+384 NKPSGSIIIRRVNVS

>member
-1 MVNSLFLEERM
+1 M
-12 LKMRRL
+12 LKIRRL

-23 LIASPVLVLA
+23 FALSPSILFA
-33 GGMPNSESSSNVTNS
+33 GGMPISE
-48 STESQQ
+48 
-54 VAESSSDSSDNTAT
+54 T
-68 SSSETSSETTNTETS
+68 SSSETTSSAVQSSNETTETS
-83 SNDSSETSDSGQT
+83 NSVSGTSENNSSSSQSSEDTTSSSSSDDAQT
-96 SSNAFLA
+96 SSNSFIA

-128 WQKETDS
+128 WQKETSDS
-135 ERWIDIF
+135 RWIDIF
-142 GATSQSFTPRQVHVG
+142 GATQQSFTPRQVHVG
-157 QILRVQITF
+157 QTLRVQITF
-166 LDKQG
+166 LDNQG
-171 NLETLFSAPSNPVQ
+171 NLETLFSSPSSPVQ
-185 NVNDKPKGGPVLVGN
+185 NVNDKPKGGPLLVGN

-234 DWQAFDDTTGEVL
+234 DWQAFDGTKGEVL
-247 KLDQMHVNYAYRA
+247 KLGQMHVNYAYRA

-292 VILSGEANE
+292 VVLSGEANE
-301 NGMLMADTSQITDED
+301 NGTLMADTSQITDED
-316 GVASLSVQWENS
+316 GVASLSVQWES
-328 SDGRS
+328 SKDGRS
-333 WSVMENIQGISL
+333 WSIMENIQGISL
-345 ELGQYLVGTQI
+345 GLGQYLVGSQI

-384 NKPSGSIIIRRVSVS
+384 NKPSGSIIIRRVNVS

>member
-1 MVNSLFLEERM
+1 M
-12 LKMRRL
+12 LKIRRL
-18 FISLG
+18 FILLG
-23 LIASPVLVLA
+23 FALSPSILFA
-33 GGMPNSESSSNVTNS
+33 GGMPT
-48 STESQQ
+48 TE
-54 VAESSSDSSDNTAT
+54 T
-68 SSSETSSETTNTETS
+68 SSSETSSSVTQTSNVPAETS
-83 SNDSSETSDSGQT
+83 NSVSSTSENNSSNTQSSENASSNSSTDDSQT
-96 SSNAFLA
+96 SSNSFIA

-128 WQKETDS
+128 WQKETSDG
-135 ERWIDIF
+135 RWIDIF
-142 GATSQSFTPRQVHVG
+142 GATQQSFTPRQVHVG
-157 QILRVQITF
+157 QTLRVQITF
-166 LDKQG
+166 LDNQG
-171 NLETLFSAPSNPVQ
+171 NLETLFSSPSSPVQ
-185 NVNDKPKGGPVLVGN
+185 NVNDKPKGGPLLVGN

-247 KLDQMHVNYAYRA
+247 KLGQMHVNYAYRA

-292 VILSGEANE
+292 VVLSGEANE
-301 NGMLMADTSQITDED
+301 NGTLMADTSQITDED
-316 GVASLSVQWENS
+316 GVASLSVQWES
-328 SDGRS
+328 SKDGRS
-333 WSVMENIQGISL
+333 WSIMENIQGISL
-345 ELGQYLVGTQI
+345 DLGQYLVGSQI

-384 NKPSGSIIIRRVSVS
+384 NKPSGSIIIRRVNVS

>member
-1 MVNSLFLEERM
+1 M
-12 LKMRRL
+12 LKIRRL

-23 LIASPVLVLA
+23 FALSPSILFA
-33 GGMPNSESSSNVTNS
+33 GGMPT
-48 STESQQ
+48 TE
-54 VAESSSDSSDNTAT
+54 T
-68 SSSETSSETTNTETS
+68 SSSETSSSVTQSSNVSAETS
-83 SNDSSETSDSGQT
+83 NTVSGTSENNSSNTQSSESASSNSSTDDSQT
-96 SSNAFLA
+96 SSNSFIA

-128 WQKETDS
+128 WQKETSDG
-135 ERWIDIF
+135 RWIDIF
-142 GATSQSFTPRQVHVG
+142 GATQQSFTPRQVHVG
-157 QILRVQITF
+157 QTLRVQITF
-166 LDKQG
+166 LDNQG
-171 NLETLFSAPSNPVQ
+171 NLETLFSSPSSPVQ
-185 NVNDKPKGGPVLVGN
+185 NVNDKPKGGPLLVGN

-247 KLDQMHVNYAYRA
+247 KLGQMHVNYAYRA

-292 VILSGEANE
+292 VVLSGEANE
-301 NGMLMADTSQITDED
+301 NGTLMADTSQITDED
-316 GVASLSVQWENS
+316 GVASLSVQWES
-328 SDGRS
+328 SKDGRS
-333 WSVMENIQGISL
+333 WSIMENIQGISL
-345 ELGQYLVGTQI
+345 DLGQYLVGSQI

-384 NKPSGSIIIRRVSVS
+384 NKPSGSIIIRRVNVS

>member
-1 MVNSLFLEERM
+1 M
-12 LKMRRL
+12 LKIRRL

-23 LIASPVLVLA
+23 FALSPSILFA
-33 GGMPNSESSSNVTNS
+33 GGMPTSE
-48 STESQQ
+48 
-54 VAESSSDSSDNTAT
+54 T
-68 SSSETSSETTNTETS
+68 SSSETSSSVTQTSNESAETNNTVSGTSENNS
-83 SNDSSETSDSGQT
+83 SNTQNSENATSNSSSDDSQT
-96 SSNAFLA
+96 SSNSFIA

-128 WQKETDS
+128 WQKETSDG
-135 ERWIDIF
+135 RWIDIF
-142 GATSQSFTPRQVHVG
+142 GATQQSFTPRQVHVG
-157 QILRVQITF
+157 QTLRVQITF
-166 LDKQG
+166 LDNQG
-171 NLETLFSAPSNPVQ
+171 NLETLFSSPSSPVQ
-185 NVNDKPKGGPVLVGN
+185 NVNDKPKGGPLLVGN

-247 KLDQMHVNYAYRA
+247 KLGQMHVNYAYRA

-292 VILSGEANE
+292 VVLSGEANE
-301 NGMLMADTSQITDED
+301 NGTLMADTSQITDED
-316 GVASLSVQWENS
+316 GVASLSVQWES
-328 SDGRS
+328 SKDGRS
-333 WSVMENIQGISL
+333 WSIMENIQGISL
-345 ELGQYLVGTQI
+345 DLGQYLVGSQI

-384 NKPSGSIIIRRVSVS
+384 NKPSGSIIIRRVNVS

>member
-1 MVNSLFLEERM
+1 M
-12 LKMRRL
+12 LKIRRL

-23 LIASPVLVLA
+23 FALSPSILFA
-33 GGMPNSESSSNVTNS
+33 GGMPISE
-48 STESQQ
+48 
-54 VAESSSDSSDNTAT
+54 T
-68 SSSETSSETTNTETS
+68 SSSETTSSVTQSLNESTETS
-83 SNDSSETSDSGQT
+83 NSVSGTSENNSSSSQSSEDTTSSSSSDDAQT
-96 SSNAFLA
+96 SSNSFIA

-128 WQKETDS
+128 WQKETSDS
-135 ERWIDIF
+135 RWIDIF
-142 GATSQSFTPRQVHVG
+142 GATQQSFTPRQVHVG
-157 QILRVQITF
+157 QTLRVQITF
-166 LDKQG
+166 LDNQG
-171 NLETLFSAPSNPVQ
+171 NLETLFSSPSSPVQ
-185 NVNDKPKGGPVLVGN
+185 NVNDKPKGGPLLVGN

-234 DWQAFDDTTGEVL
+234 DWQAFDGTTGEVL
-247 KLDQMHVNYAYRA
+247 KLGQMHVNYAYRA

-292 VILSGEANE
+292 IVLSGEANE
-301 NGMLMADTSQITDED
+301 NGTLMADTSQITDED
-316 GVASLSVQWENS
+316 GVASLSVQWES
-328 SDGRS
+328 SKDGRS
-333 WSVMENIQGISL
+333 WSIMENIQGISL
-345 ELGQYLVGTQI
+345 GLGQYLVGSQI

-384 NKPSGSIIIRRVSVS
+384 NKPSGSIIIRRVNVS

>member
-1 MVNSLFLEERM
+1 M
-12 LKMRRL
+12 LKIRRL

-23 LIASPVLVLA
+23 FALSPSILFA
-33 GGMPNSESSSNVTNS
+33 GGMPISE
-48 STESQQ
+48 
-54 VAESSSDSSDNTAT
+54 T
-68 SSSETSSETTNTETS
+68 SSSETTSSAVQSSNETTETS
-83 SNDSSETSDSGQT
+83 NSVSGTSENNSSSSQSSEDITSSSSSDDAQT
-96 SSNAFLA
+96 SSNSFIA

-128 WQKETDS
+128 WQKETSDR
-135 ERWIDIF
+135 RWIDIF
-142 GATSQSFTPRQVHVG
+142 GATQQSFTPRQVHVG
-157 QILRVQITF
+157 QTLRVQITF
-166 LDKQG
+166 LDNQG
-171 NLETLFSAPSNPVQ
+171 NLETLFSSPSSPVQ
-185 NVNDKPKGGPVLVGN
+185 NVNDKPKGGPLLVGN

-234 DWQAFDDTTGEVL
+234 NWQAFDDTTGEVL
-247 KLDQMHVNYAYRA
+247 KLGQMHVNYAYRA

-301 NGMLMADTSQITDED
+301 NGTLMADTSQITDED
-316 GVASLSVQWENS
+316 GVASLSVQWES
-328 SDGRS
+328 SKDGRS
-333 WSVMENIQGISL
+333 WSIMENIQGISL
-345 ELGQYLVGTQI
+345 GLGQYLVGSQI

-384 NKPSGSIIIRRVSVS
+384 NKPSGSIIIRRVNVS

>member
-1 MVNSLFLEERM
+1 M
-12 LKMRRL
+12 LKIRRL

-23 LIASPVLVLA
+23 FALSPSILFA
-33 GGMPNSESSSNVTNS
+33 GGMPT
-48 STESQQ
+48 TE
-54 VAESSSDSSDNTAT
+54 T
-68 SSSETSSETTNTETS
+68 SSSETSSSVTQTSNESAETS
-83 SNDSSETSDSGQT
+83 AETSNTVTGTSENNSSNTQSTENASSNSSTTDSQT
-96 SSNAFLA
+96 SSNSFIA

-128 WQKETDS
+128 WQKETSDG
-135 ERWIDIF
+135 RWIDIF
-142 GATSQSFTPRQVHVG
+142 GATQQSFTPRQVHVG
-157 QILRVQITF
+157 QTLRVQITF
-166 LDKQG
+166 LDNQG
-171 NLETLFSAPSNPVQ
+171 NLETLFSSPSSPVQ
-185 NVNDKPKGGPVLVGN
+185 NVNDKPKGGPLLVGN

-247 KLDQMHVNYAYRA
+247 KLGQMHVNYAYRA

-292 VILSGEANE
+292 VVLSGEANE
-301 NGMLMADTSQITDED
+301 NGTLMADTSQITDED
-316 GVASLSVQWENS
+316 GVASLSVQWES
-328 SDGRS
+328 SKDGRS
-333 WSVMENIQGISL
+333 WSIMENIQGISL
-345 ELGQYLVGTQI
+345 DLGQYLVGSQI

-384 NKPSGSIIIRRVSVS
+384 NKPSGSIIIRRVNVS

>member
-1 MVNSLFLEERM
+1 M
-12 LKMRRL
+12 LKIRRL

-23 LIASPVLVLA
+23 FALSPSILFA
-33 GGMPNSESSSNVTNS
+33 GGMPTSE
-48 STESQQ
+48 
-54 VAESSSDSSDNTAT
+54 T
-68 SSSETSSETTNTETS
+68 SSSETSSSVMQSSNESAETS
-83 SNDSSETSDSGQT
+83 NTVSGTSENNSSNTQSSENASSNSSTDDSQT
-96 SSNAFLA
+96 SSNSFIA

-128 WQKETDS
+128 WQKETSDG
-135 ERWIDIF
+135 RWIDIF
-142 GATSQSFTPRQVHVG
+142 GATQQSFTPRQVHVG
-157 QILRVQITF
+157 QTLRVQITF
-166 LDKQG
+166 LDNQG
-171 NLETLFSAPSNPVQ
+171 NLETLFSSPSSPVQ
-185 NVNDKPKGGPVLVGN
+185 NVNDKPKGGPLLVGN

-247 KLDQMHVNYAYRA
+247 KLGQMHVNYAYRA

-292 VILSGEANE
+292 VVLSGEANE
-301 NGMLMADTSQITDED
+301 NGTLMADTSQITDED
-316 GVASLSVQWENS
+316 GVASLSVQWES
-328 SDGRS
+328 SKDGRS
-333 WSVMENIQGISL
+333 WSIMENIQGISL
-345 ELGQYLVGTQI
+345 DLGQYLVGSQI

-384 NKPSGSIIIRRVSVS
+384 NKPSGSIIIRRVNVS

>member
-1 MVNSLFLEERM
+1 M
-12 LKMRRL
+12 LKIRRL

-23 LIASPVLVLA
+23 FALSPSILFA
-33 GGMPNSESSSNVTNS
+33 GGMPT
-48 STESQQ
+48 TE
-54 VAESSSDSSDNTAT
+54 T
-68 SSSETSSETTNTETS
+68 SSSEISSSVTQTSNESAETSNTVSGTSENNNSNTQSSENAS
-83 SNDSSETSDSGQT
+83 SNSSTDDSQT
-96 SSNAFLA
+96 SSNSFIA

-128 WQKETDS
+128 WQKETSDG
-135 ERWIDIF
+135 RWIDIF
-142 GATSQSFTPRQVHVG
+142 GATQQSFTPRQVHVG
-157 QILRVQITF
+157 QTLRVQITF
-166 LDKQG
+166 LDNQG
-171 NLETLFSAPSNPVQ
+171 NLETLFSSPSSPVQ
-185 NVNDKPKGGPVLVGN
+185 NVNDKPKGGPLLVGN

-247 KLDQMHVNYAYRA
+247 KLGQMHVNYAYRA

-292 VILSGEANE
+292 VVLSGEANE
-301 NGMLMADTSQITDED
+301 NGTLMADTSQITDED
-316 GVASLSVQWENS
+316 GVASLSVQWES
-328 SDGRS
+328 SKDGRS
-333 WSVMENIQGISL
+333 WSIMENIQGISL
-345 ELGQYLVGTQI
+345 DLGQYLVGSQI

-369 TILVSQPSRTIENVN
+369 TILVSQPSRTIANVN
-384 NKPSGSIIIRRVSVS
+384 NKPSGSIIIRRVNVS

>member
-1 MVNSLFLEERM
+1 M
-12 LKMRRL
+12 LKIRRL

-23 LIASPVLVLA
+23 FALSPSILFA
-33 GGMPNSESSSNVTNS
+33 GGMPTSE
-48 STESQQ
+48 
-54 VAESSSDSSDNTAT
+54 T
-68 SSSETSSETTNTETS
+68 SSSETTSAVTQSSNESAETS
-83 SNDSSETSDSGQT
+83 NTVSGTSENNSSNTQNSENATSNSSSDDSQT
-96 SSNAFLA
+96 SSNSFIA

-128 WQKETDS
+128 WQKETSDG
-135 ERWIDIF
+135 RWIDIF
-142 GATSQSFTPRQVHVG
+142 GATQQSFTPRQVHVG
-157 QILRVQITF
+157 QTLRVQITF
-166 LDKQG
+166 LDNQG
-171 NLETLFSAPSNPVQ
+171 NLETLFSSPSSPVQ
-185 NVNDKPKGGPVLVGN
+185 NVNDKPKGGPLLVGN

-247 KLDQMHVNYAYRA
+247 KLGQMHVNYAYRA

-292 VILSGEANE
+292 VVLSGEANE
-301 NGMLMADTSQITDED
+301 NGTLMADTSQITDED
-316 GVASLSVQWENS
+316 GVASLSVQWES
-328 SDGRS
+328 SKDGRS
-333 WSVMENIQGISL
+333 WSIMENIQGISL
-345 ELGQYLVGTQI
+345 DLGQYLVGSQI

-384 NKPSGSIIIRRVSVS
+384 NKPSGSIIIRRVNVS

>member
-1 MVNSLFLEERM
+1 M
-12 LKMRRL
+12 LKIRRL

-23 LIASPVLVLA
+23 FALSPSILFA
-33 GGMPNSESSSNVTNS
+33 GGMPISE
-48 STESQQ
+48 
-54 VAESSSDSSDNTAT
+54 T
-68 SSSETSSETTNTETS
+68 SSSETTSSAVQSSNETNETSNSVSGTSENNSSSSQSSEDTTS
-83 SNDSSETSDSGQT
+83 SSSSDDAQT
-96 SSNAFLA
+96 SSNSFIA

-128 WQKETDS
+128 WQKETSDS
-135 ERWIDIF
+135 RWIDIF
-142 GATSQSFTPRQVHVG
+142 GATQQSFTPRQVHVG
-157 QILRVQITF
+157 QTLRVQITF
-166 LDKQG
+166 LDNQG
-171 NLETLFSAPSNPVQ
+171 NLETLFSSPSSPVQ
-185 NVNDKPKGGPVLVGN
+185 NVNDKPKGGPLLVGN

-234 DWQAFDDTTGEVL
+234 DWQAFDGTKGEVL
-247 KLDQMHVNYAYRA
+247 KLGQMHVNYAYRA

-292 VILSGEANE
+292 IVLSGEANE
-301 NGMLMADTSQITDED
+301 NGTLMADTSQITDED
-316 GVASLSVQWENS
+316 GVASLSVQWES
-328 SDGRS
+328 SKDGRS
-333 WSVMENIQGISL
+333 WSIMENIQGISL
-345 ELGQYLVGTQI
+345 GLGQYLVGSQI

-384 NKPSGSIIIRRVSVS
+384 NKPSGSIIIRRVNVS

>member
-1 MVNSLFLEERM
+1 M
-12 LKMRRL
+12 LKIRRL

-23 LIASPVLVLA
+23 FALSPSILFA
-33 GGMPNSESSSNVTNS
+33 GGMPTSE
-48 STESQQ
+48 
-54 VAESSSDSSDNTAT
+54 T
-68 SSSETSSETTNTETS
+68 SSSETTSSVTQNSNESAETS
-83 SNDSSETSDSGQT
+83 NTVSGTSENNSSNTQNSENATSNSSSDDSQT
-96 SSNAFLA
+96 SSNSFIA

-128 WQKETDS
+128 WQKETSDG
-135 ERWIDIF
+135 RWIDIF
-142 GATSQSFTPRQVHVG
+142 GATQQSFTPRQVHVG
-157 QILRVQITF
+157 QTLRVQITF
-166 LDKQG
+166 LDNQG
-171 NLETLFSAPSNPVQ
+171 NLETLFSSPSSPVQ
-185 NVNDKPKGGPVLVGN
+185 NVNDKPKGGPLLVGN

-247 KLDQMHVNYAYRA
+247 KLGQMHVNYAYRA

-292 VILSGEANE
+292 VVLSGEANE
-301 NGMLMADTSQITDED
+301 NGTLMADTSQITDED
-316 GVASLSVQWENS
+316 GVASLSVQWES
-328 SDGRS
+328 SKDGRS
-333 WSVMENIQGISL
+333 WSIMENIQGISL
-345 ELGQYLVGTQI
+345 DLGQYLVGSQI

-384 NKPSGSIIIRRVSVS
+384 NKPSGSIIIRRVNVS

>member
-1 MVNSLFLEERM
+1 M

-23 LIASPVLVLA
+23 FILSPSLLFA
-33 GGMPNSESSSNVTNS
+33 GGMPNAESNSNETASSTETQSSAQDSTSNNSVSDTSNTSNDTSSNQSASNSGNDTTQSSSNS
-48 STESQQ
+48 
-54 VAESSSDSSDNTAT
+54 
-68 SSSETSSETTNTETS
+68 
-83 SNDSSETSDSGQT
+83 
-96 SSNAFLA
+96 FIA

-128 WQKETDS
+128 WQKETSDG
-135 ERWIDIF
+135 RWIDIF
-142 GATSQSFTPRQVHVG
+142 GATQQSFTPRQVHVG
-157 QILRVQITF
+157 QTLRVQITF
-166 LDKQG
+166 LDNQG
-171 NLETLFSAPSNPVQ
+171 NLETLFSAPSNPVE
-185 NVNDKPKGGPVLVGN
+185 NVNDKPKGGPQLVGN

-266 GQDTREVMISSPSD
+266 GQGTREVMISSPSD

-292 VILSGEANE
+292 IVLSGEANE

-316 GVASLSVQWENS
+316 GVASLSVQWES
-328 SDGRS
+328 SKDGRS

-345 ELGQYLVGTQI
+345 DLGQYLVGSQI

-384 NKPSGSIIIRRVSVS
+384 NKPSGSIIIRRVNVS

>member
-1 MVNSLFLEERM
+1 M
-12 LKMRRL
+12 LKIRRL

-23 LIASPVLVLA
+23 FALSPSILFA
-33 GGMPNSESSSNVTNS
+33 GGMPTSE
-48 STESQQ
+48 
-54 VAESSSDSSDNTAT
+54 T
-68 SSSETSSETTNTETS
+68 SSSETSSSVTQTSNESAETS
-83 SNDSSETSDSGQT
+83 NTVSGTSENNSSNTQNSENATSNSSSDDSQT
-96 SSNAFLA
+96 SSNSFIA

-128 WQKETDS
+128 WQKETSDG
-135 ERWIDIF
+135 RWIDIF
-142 GATSQSFTPRQVHVG
+142 GATQQSFTPRQVHVG
-157 QILRVQITF
+157 QTLRVQITF
-166 LDKQG
+166 LDNQG
-171 NLETLFSAPSNPVQ
+171 NLETLFSSPSSPVQ
-185 NVNDKPKGGPVLVGN
+185 NVNDKPKGGPLLVGN

-247 KLDQMHVNYAYRA
+247 KLGQMHVNYAYRA

-292 VILSGEANE
+292 VVLSGEANE
-301 NGMLMADTSQITDED
+301 NGTLMADTSQITDED
-316 GVASLSVQWENS
+316 GVASLSVQWES
-328 SDGRS
+328 SKDGRS
-333 WSVMENIQGISL
+333 WSIMENIQGISL
-345 ELGQYLVGTQI
+345 DLGQYLVGSQI

-384 NKPSGSIIIRRVSVS
+384 NKPSGSIIIRRVNVS

>member
-1 MVNSLFLEERM
+1 M
-12 LKMRRL
+12 LKIRRL

-23 LIASPVLVLA
+23 FALSPSILFA
-33 GGMPNSESSSNVTNS
+33 GGMPT
-48 STESQQ
+48 TE
-54 VAESSSDSSDNTAT
+54 T
-68 SSSETSSETTNTETS
+68 SSSETSSSVTQNSNESAETS
-83 SNDSSETSDSGQT
+83 NTVSGETENISSNTQSSENASSNSSSDDSQT
-96 SSNAFLA
+96 SSNSFIA

-128 WQKETDS
+128 WQKETSDG
-135 ERWIDIF
+135 RWIDIF
-142 GATSQSFTPRQVHVG
+142 GATQQSFTPRQVHVG
-157 QILRVQITF
+157 QTLRVQITF
-166 LDKQG
+166 LDNQG
-171 NLETLFSAPSNPVQ
+171 NLETLFSSPSSPVQ
-185 NVNDKPKGGPVLVGN
+185 NVNDKPKGGPLLVGN

-247 KLDQMHVNYAYRA
+247 KLGQMHVNYAYRA

-292 VILSGEANE
+292 VVLSGEANE
-301 NGMLMADTSQITDED
+301 NGTLMADTSQITDED
-316 GVASLSVQWENS
+316 GVASLSVQWES
-328 SDGRS
+328 SKDGRS
-333 WSVMENIQGISL
+333 WSIMENIQGISL
-345 ELGQYLVGTQI
+345 DLGQYLVGSQI

-384 NKPSGSIIIRRVSVS
+384 NKPSGSIIIRRVNVS

>member
-1 MVNSLFLEERM
+1 M
-12 LKMRRL
+12 LKIRRL

-23 LIASPVLVLA
+23 FALSPSILFA
-33 GGMPNSESSSNVTNS
+33 GGMPT
-48 STESQQ
+48 TE
-54 VAESSSDSSDNTAT
+54 T
-68 SSSETSSETTNTETS
+68 SSSETSSSVTQTSNESAETS
-83 SNDSSETSDSGQT
+83 NTVSGTSENNSSNTQSSENASSNSSSDDSQT
-96 SSNAFLA
+96 SSNSFIA

-128 WQKETDS
+128 WQKETSDG
-135 ERWIDIF
+135 RWIDIF
-142 GATSQSFTPRQVHVG
+142 GATQQSFTPRQVHVG
-157 QILRVQITF
+157 QTLRVQITF
-166 LDKQG
+166 LDNQG
-171 NLETLFSAPSNPVQ
+171 NHETLFSSPSSPVQ
-185 NVNDKPKGGPVLVGN
+185 NVNDKPKGGPLLVGN

-247 KLDQMHVNYAYRA
+247 KLGQMHVNYAYRA

-292 VILSGEANE
+292 VVLSGEANE
-301 NGMLMADTSQITDED
+301 NGTLMADTSQITDED
-316 GVASLSVQWENS
+316 GVASLSVQWES
-328 SDGRS
+328 SKDGRS
-333 WSVMENIQGISL
+333 WSIMENIQGISL
-345 ELGQYLVGTQI
+345 DLGQYLVGSQI

-384 NKPSGSIIIRRVSVS
+384 NKPSGSIIIRRVNVS